1 MNGKLS
7 FFVYVRNRLY
17 PSLVAKPFK
26 VAICVGWC
34 ARDIE
39 RIKPFYSLL
48 VFDDRALYF
57 QLSEPLF
64 LALTLVPM
72 DLDEQTVPCC
82 CVYTCQLQ
90 EVHPRWQQCHFGIP
104 SSFTPDHTCRWKSQ
118 EHLWSQGGGS
128 DWEKR
133 CQMDIL
139 TCRGGLKTLEVST
152 MKIYKACALCTDS
165 HCDWNPVALSGNNSG
180 TRQRQVDL
188 QLWPKDEV
196 SYQGTKVWQD
206 FCLLGWV
213 WPSLCWWCGLTLACL
228 TGGLLLI
235 YLTWNPPSAT

>member
-1 MNGKLS
+1 MS
-7 FFVYVRNRLY
+7 RLY
-17 PSLVAKPFK
+17 
-26 VAICVGWC
+26 
-34 ARDIE
+34 
-39 RIKPFYSLL
+39 
-48 VFDDRALYF
+48 
-57 QLSEPLF
+57 
-64 LALTLVPM
+64 LAVVCTHVSCRKSILGDSSVTLVS
-72 DLDEQTVPCC
+72 
-82 CVYTCQLQ
+82 
-90 EVHPRWQQCHFGIP
+90 HPLLHLITLADGKA
-104 SSFTPDHTCRWKSQ
+104 KSTF
-118 EHLWSQGGGS
+118 ESQGGGS